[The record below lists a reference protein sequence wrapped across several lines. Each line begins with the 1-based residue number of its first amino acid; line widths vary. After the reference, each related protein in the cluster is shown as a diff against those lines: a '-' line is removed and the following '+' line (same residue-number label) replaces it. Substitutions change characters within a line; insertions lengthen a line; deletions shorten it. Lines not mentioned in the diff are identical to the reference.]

1 MWIAPSSP
9 RVIRKRLVC
18 PVSVFSTSAVTLPGA
33 CLVMLAKRAEHRR
46 MAVPKPSGLL
56 DQVPGADRIAHP
68 PGAGLSAN
76 AEEGFRIGCPLA

>member
-1 MWIAPSSP
+1 
-9 RVIRKRLVC
+9 
-18 PVSVFSTSAVTLPGA
+18 
-33 CLVMLAKRAEHRR
+33 MLAKRAEHRR